1 MHYTL
6 YNKIMGRRI
15 LFVCLLCI
23 VVWTSAPVDLPRAAA
38 RSADVPARPVYS
50 DGSIRFERIT
60 NDQGLSMSV
69 VQAIAQDQRGF
80 IWFGTQDG
88 LNRYDGYQ
96 FKIYKHSEGDS
107 KGLSGSWINALLV
120 DPRGDLWIGTQGG
133 GLNRLDPATERFTQY
148 QHIPDQ
154 SGGGLS
160 SSTIH
165 SLSADSLGRL
175 YVGTDRGVDVLP
187 LTGGEI
193 TPLSGIPGAP
203 EALASAT
210 VFAIL
215 EDHLGR
221 VWIGS
226 NRGLIRYDPTHQEFT
241 TFRRRPSDPNSLSN
255 NTVTSLLED
264 RSGRLWVGTRAG
276 LDCLDENGLKI
287 KNYSPDSPAGSQ
299 LSSGSVTDLY
309 EDEDGT
315 IWIATW
321 EGGLNRLD
329 PVSGIVEVYQNESEN
344 PNSLSS
350 NHLQKIFADTS
361 GLIWI
366 GTWGGGLSRFDP
378 ASEQFLHY
386 YSRPGVANSLANNMV
401 WAVFEENG
409 ELWVGTVAG
418 LDRIDRAAGIYHH
431 YRHTAEDPHSLPA
444 DLVGAIFRDDRG
456 RLWVSTSGG
465 NLSLY
470 DRSNDRFINYRLTS
484 DEGFDTNINAITN
497 AGDGRIWV
505 GAKAGIFS
513 FAAETGRF
521 EAGHLANP
529 AETNRPSIYALKEY
543 GDRLWVGRSDGLRA
557 YRSVAGELQ
566 PVQATG
572 IESLSAPILSIY
584 PDRSGILW
592 LGSIGSGLIRFDPG
606 GGSVRFINEPDGL
619 PNSTVYGVLEDDA
632 GRLWLSTNKG
642 LASYDPND
650 GSIRTY
656 TANDGL
662 QSNEFNSN
670 AFHQSARGEMFF
682 GGINGVTAFY
692 PENISE
698 NTFLPPVVLTSL
710 TQNGQPIA
718 ADRAVESLTEI
729 GFKWPDNFFE
739 FEMAAL
745 SFRQPEQN
753 RYAYMLE
760 GYDRDWVYTGNNR
773 FGRYANLP
781 GGSYRLRIKAAN
793 SDGYWNEAGTVLQVH
808 FAPPFWQTWLFRIGL
823 GLALAVFAFAGY
835 RVRLHGIERNNRLLT
850 HQVQE
855 RTREIERRHREL
867 EALYHADE
875 ELYRNIDLDDVLQA
889 LVDAAVRILPADLG
903 ALLVWDDR
911 HERLV
916 LRASRGFK
924 PETIPLLSFSPE
936 DGLIGIVGRTGE
948 PVWVPDVALETRLVR
963 KIIDAEGIR
972 ACLHVPIKIDGAI
985 FGVFSADY
993 LEPRPIG
1000 DSEVRVL
1007 SSLAERAA
1015 LAIQNAQ
1022 IFERS
1027 QAQAIVE
1034 ERSRLAREL
1043 HDAVTQTLFSAS
1055 LLADALPDVFDK
1067 DPKEGR
1073 EMLGELR
1080 QLNRGALAEMR
1091 TLLLELRPSA
1101 LTEASLEDLL
1111 SQLGEA
1117 AAGREGIPVRV
1128 ECECA
1133 CAADSHPA
1141 LPADV
1146 HIALYRIAQE
1156 ALNNALRHAHAA
1168 NISIRLS
1175 RSCAGSNDAAQGLAL
1190 TIHDDGRGFDPL
1202 FTPADHF
1209 GLGIMTERAES
1220 IGANFTIESRPGAG
1234 TRVSVVWPAPGSAN
1248 GGSDQH
1254 RSTGNTGFVGKTSP
1268 PCA

>member
-1 MHYTL
+1 MS
-6 YNKIMGRRI
+6 RRL
-15 LFVCLLCI
+15 LFVCLLCLA
-23 VVWTSAPVDLPRAAA
+23 VWTAAPIEQLRVAA
-38 RSADVPARPVYS
+38 RSAGVSARPVYS
-50 DGSIRFERIT
+50 DGSIRFDRIS
-60 NDQGLSMSV
+60 NDHGLSMSV
-69 VQAIAQDQRGF
+69 VQAIAQDHRGF
-80 IWFGTQDG
+80 LWFGTQDG

-96 FKIYKHSEGDS
+96 FKIYKRIEGAAN
-107 KGLSGSWINALLV
+107 GLSGSWINALLV
-120 DPRGDLWIGTQGG
+120 DPGGDLWIGTQGG
-133 GLNRLDPATERFTQY
+133 GLNRLDPESERFTQY
-148 QHIPDQ
+148 LHIPDQ
-154 SGGGLS
+154 PGGGLS

-165 SLSADSLGRL
+165 ALYADSLGSL
-175 YVGTDRGVDVLP
+175 YVGTDRGVDILP
-187 LTGGEI
+187 LAGGEI
-193 TPLSGIPGAP
+193 TSLSGITGAP
-203 EALASAT
+203 EILASAT

-226 NRGLIRYDPTHQEFT
+226 NRGLIRYDPTHQEFV

-276 LDCLDENGLKI
+276 LDCLDDNGKKI
-287 KNYSPDSPAGSQ
+287 MTYSADGRAGSL
-299 LSSGSVTDLY
+299 LSSSSVTDLY
-309 EDEDGT
+309 EDADGG

-321 EGGLNRLD
+321 DGGLNRLD
-329 PVSGIVEVYQNESEN
+329 PLSGVVEVYQNESEN
-344 PNSLSS
+344 PHSLSS
-350 NHLQKIFADTS
+350 NHLQKIFADSS

-386 YSRPGVANSLANNMV
+386 YSRPGVANSLINNMV
-401 WAVFEENG
+401 WDVFEENG

-418 LDRIDRAAGIYHH
+418 LDRIDRTKGIYHH
-431 YRHTAEDPHSLPA
+431 YRHAAEDPHSLPA
-444 DLVGAIFRDDRG
+444 DLVGAIFRDDRD
-456 RLWVSTSGG
+456 RLWISTSGG

-470 DRSNDRFINYRLTS
+470 DRSEDRFINFRLTS
-484 DEGFDTNINAITN
+484 DEGFDTNINAIAN
-497 AGDGRIWV
+497 AGGGRIWV

-513 FAAETGRF
+513 FSTETGRF
-521 EAGHLANP
+521 ETEYAADP
-529 AETNRPSIYALKEY
+529 AEPNRPSIYALQVV
-543 GDRLWVGRSDGLRA
+543 GDRLWVGRSDGLRVF
-557 YRSVAGELQ
+557 RSSAGGLQ
-566 PVQATG
+566 QVRLPG
-572 IESLSAPILSIY
+572 IEILSAPILSIY
-584 PDRSGILW
+584 PDQSGIFW
-592 LGSIGSGLIRFDPG
+592 LGSIGSGLIRYDPAN
-606 GGSVRFINEPDGL
+606 GSVRYISEPDGL
-619 PNSTVYGVLEDDA
+619 PNNTVYGVLEDSA
-632 GRLWLSTNKG
+632 GRLWLSTNRG
-642 LASYDPND
+642 LASYDPGD

-656 TANDGL
+656 TAFDGL

-670 AFHQSARGEMFF
+670 AFHRSAGGEMFF

-692 PENISE
+692 PENIRE

-710 TQNGQPIA
+710 TQNGQPIT

-793 SDGYWNEAGTVLQVH
+793 SDGYWNETGAVLQIH
-808 FAPPFWQTWLFRIGL
+808 LAPPFWQTWSFRIGL
-823 GLALAVFAFAGY
+823 GLALAAIAFAGY

-903 ALLVWDDR
+903 ALMVWDDR
-911 HERLV
+911 RERLT
-916 LRASRGFK
+916 LRASRGYK
-924 PETIPLLSFSPE
+924 PETIPLLSFAPE
-936 DGLIGIVGRTGE
+936 DGLIGLVGRTGE
-948 PVWVPDVALETRLVR
+948 SVCVPDVAHETRLVR
-963 KIIDAEGIR
+963 EIIDAEGIR
-972 ACLHVPIKIDGAI
+972 ACVHVPIKIDGEI
-985 FGVFSADY
+985 FGVFSANY

-1067 DPKEGR
+1067 DPDEGL

-1111 SQLGEA
+1111 RQLGEA

-1133 CAADSHPA
+1133 CAANSHPA

-1156 ALNNALRHAHAA
+1156 ALNNALRHAHAS
-1168 NISIRLS
+1168 NISIHLS
-1175 RSCAGSNDAAQGLAL
+1175 RICAGSNGTAQGLAL
-1190 TIHDDGRGFDPL
+1190 TIQDDGRGFDPR

-1220 IGANFTIESRPGAG
+1220 IGADFAIESRPGHGA
-1234 TRVSVVWPAPGSAN
+1234 RISVVWPAAGSAG
-1248 GGSDQH
+1248 GGSDHH
-1254 RSTGNTGFVGKTSP
+1254 RFIGNNGFGGKDP
-1268 PCA
+1268 PPGA